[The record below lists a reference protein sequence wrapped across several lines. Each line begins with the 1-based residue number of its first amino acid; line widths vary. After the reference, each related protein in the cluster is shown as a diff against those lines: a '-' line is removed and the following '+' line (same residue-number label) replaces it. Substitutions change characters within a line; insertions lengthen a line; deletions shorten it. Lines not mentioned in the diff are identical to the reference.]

1 MESVSTFF
9 KEERDIFFIRGEAK
23 GLEKGFEKGFEKG
36 LKKGEAKAKTA
47 ILKNLLLSG
56 KFTDAEIAE
65 IAAFVGVTDDFIKNL
80 RKDIH

>member
-23 GLEKGFEKGFEKG
+23 GLEKGFEKG

>member
-1 MESVSTFF
+1 M
-9 KEERDIFFIRGEAK
+9 RGEM
-23 GLEKGFEKGFEKG
+23 KGFEKG

-56 KFTDAEIAE
+56 KFTDAEITE
-65 IAAFVGVTDDFIKNL
+65 IAAFAGVTDDFIKNL

>member
-23 GLEKGFEKGFEKG
+23 GLEKGFEKG

-56 KFTDAEIAE
+56 KFTDAEITE
-65 IAAFVGVTDDFIKNL
+65 IAAFAGVTDDFIKNL

>member
-65 IAAFVGVTDDFIKNL
+65 IAAFADVTDDFIKNL